1 MPVFKD
7 SLTKVVPNNDT
18 DIWTPSWGI
27 RMAHILKESAN
38 RDGGQGQ
45 SWCGRWQFRTKTAWW
60 ELFLMMILTS
70 ELHQVLTH
78 LFHTRAAVDFEPVP
92 ACPLLG
98 FRDCSWFWREGH
110 HQQWKPRFSWLQSQQ
125 GSGQTRVS
133 EGGRCSPNH
142 SPLPSFWHIN
152 VLTANDPIHMLI
164 LQHTMQVLTLNI
176 TQHNLITAPVGYQW
190 S

>member
-7 SLTKVVPNNDT
+7 RLTKVVPYNDT

-78 LFHTRAAVDFEPVP
+78 LFHTRAAVDFEQVP
-92 ACPLLG
+92 ACPL
-98 FRDCSWFWREGH
+98 
-110 HQQWKPRFSWLQSQQ
+110 
-125 GSGQTRVS
+125 
-133 EGGRCSPNH
+133 PNWAMRH
-142 SPLPSFWHIN
+142 RRRTIK
-152 VLTANDPIHMLI
+152 
-164 LQHTMQVLTLNI
+164 
-176 TQHNLITAPVGYQW
+176 LITRCNAIITMRYQYDEDIRCPVCSHRIRQCNQRFTISYSDIFAITETCWNGLNRTETKIKVN
-190 S
+190 